1 MSRDL
6 RSYAR
11 QTTTRLI
18 VGGILV
24 LFILGIGLIYVI
36 YGPTAAVSGLICMG
50 MGLFPIIMI
59 LIAFAIMEAV
69 VKRANRD

>member
-18 VGGILV
+18 VGGIVV
-24 LFILGIGLIYVI
+24 LFVIGIGLIYLI
-36 YGPTAAVSGLICMG
+36 YGQAAALSGLMCMG
-50 MGLFPIIMI
+50 IGLFPVVLI
-59 LIAFAIMEAV
+59 LIVFAILEAV
-69 VKRANRD
+69 VKRANRE